1 MYPLKVKVDGNKMA
15 KIYSGRCL
23 CGNIKFETNS
33 EPIWTALCHCE
44 SCRRACS
51 APLVAWMS
59 FKDFSVKWLGQ
70 RTFYKSSE
78 NGTRGF
84 CGQCGTQM
92 SFVSARWKDQ
102 IHLYAT
108 SLNNP
113 ESYEPSLHCYYSEK
127 LNWLSVNEDLPKF
140 GSPAPT

>member
-1 MYPLKVKVDGNKMA
+1 
-15 KIYSGRCL
+15 
-23 CGNIKFETNS
+23 
-33 EPIWTALCHCE
+33 
-44 SCRRACS
+44 
-51 APLVAWMS
+51 MS

-78 NGTRGF
+78 HGTRGF

-108 SLNNP
+108 SLNKP
-113 ESYEPSLHCYYSEK
+113 ERYEPSLHCYYSEK
-127 LNWLSVNEDLPKF
+127 LNWLYVNEDLPKF
-140 GSPAPT
+140 ETSAPT

>member
-59 FKDFSVKWLGQ
+59 FKDFSVK
-70 RTFYKSSE
+70 S
-78 NGTRGF
+78 
-84 CGQCGTQM
+84 
-92 SFVSARWKDQ
+92 V
-102 IHLYAT
+102 
-108 SLNNP
+108 
-113 ESYEPSLHCYYSEK
+113 ESNQK
-127 LNWLSVNEDLPKF
+127 KAFKF
-140 GSPAPT
+140 AGL